1 MGSSTHVDETYIKV
15 EGIWKYLYRAVDKE
29 GKTIDFLLTAKR
41 DKAAAMRFVE
51 NAINDNGFH
60 EKVAMDKSGANK
72 SAIDQII
79 EDKAISVIV
88 RQVKYLNNIIEQD
101 HRAIKRITKPMLGFK
116 SFQTAKNI
124 LAGIELMHMIRK
136 GQLNIAE
143 VEEMPFADQFYPLAK
158 KNRIA

>member
-1 MGSSTHVDETYIKV
+1 MRRNR
-15 EGIWKYLYRAVDKE
+15 KYLYRAVDKE

-88 RQVKYLNNIIEQD
+88 RQVEYLNNI
-101 HRAIKRITKPMLGFK
+101 
-116 SFQTAKNI
+116 
-124 LAGIELMHMIRK
+124 
-136 GQLNIAE
+136 
-143 VEEMPFADQFYPLAK
+143 VE
-158 KNRIA
+158 